1 VHALH
6 VALQEGF
13 THDEVAVSLDG
24 AQVYRATD
32 ISTRQQVGLA
42 ASFDVHA
49 EAGSHAIEVRLPRRN
64 DLSRLQ
70 PVSVSGDTWLGISL
84 RPNGQF
90 DIRVSETPFGYM

>member
-1 VHALH
+1 MHALH

-13 THDEVAVSLDG
+13 AHDEVAVSLDG
-24 AQVYRATD
+24 EQVYRATD

-42 ASFDVHA
+42 ASFAVNA

-84 RPNGQF
+84 QPNGKF
-90 DIRVSETPFGYM
+90 DIRVSAEPFGQ